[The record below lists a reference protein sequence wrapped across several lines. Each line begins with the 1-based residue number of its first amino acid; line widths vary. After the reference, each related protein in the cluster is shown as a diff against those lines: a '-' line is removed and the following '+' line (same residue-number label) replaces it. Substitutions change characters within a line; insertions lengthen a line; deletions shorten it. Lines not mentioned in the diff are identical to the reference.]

1 MANTGSGYTPL
12 TYASMTPEERARRQ
26 AIMDTILEKHERE
39 TAARAWF
46 KGKHKFLAEEV
57 EAWDL
62 ADRIR
67 RYVAALD
74 ERITQ
79 GAMPADGYALWRDDS
94 LKVADML
101 DPSSKRLKP
110 PVLQDAD

>member
-1 MANTGSGYTPL
+1 MAKKDSGYIPL

-46 KGKHKFLAEEV
+46 KGRHKFLAEEV

-62 ADRIR
+62 AGKIR
-67 RYVAALD
+67 AYVAALD
-74 ERITQ
+74 ARIKG
-79 GAMPADGYALWRDDS
+79 GAQPAEDYSTWREDS

-101 DPSSKRLKP
+101 DPSSKRVVSAP
-110 PVLQDAD
+110 